1 MDLERPEWLEQMEG
15 ILETLNEGVL
25 IGDDCNHIVSVNS
38 VFLEM
43 AGIAREEMLG
53 RSSDH
58 FYSGE
63 DAAFLRRQIA
73 VGERL
78 GQNRFEFYVPK
89 PNGDRVPVVV
99 SSRRVEDPDGR
110 EFAIV
115 TFTDITEQKHAELQL
130 KEANT
135 QLEERQKEIEE
146 ELVLGARVQQ
156 SLAPKSLRWGR
167 VAVEAFYHPV
177 RTIGGYFGMVSPQE
191 DGTLSLLLCD
201 VSGHGISSALVA
213 NRIYTEL
220 MSQIKN
226 AAPLGRMLE
235 DLNRFVL
242 HNLGSSTFYFTL
254 VAARLEDEG
263 RRMDFAGAG
272 HPPAMVVK
280 PNGISRLLDSQSMV
294 LGLFEEA
301 VDSAPSVRIELD
313 RGDRVVLYTDG
324 LTEVFNERQEMLDID
339 GLRKIVESTSG
350 LPLDKMKEAI
360 LERVE
365 AWRHGPP
372 ADDMSLVLVEIQ

>member
-1 MDLERPEWLEQMEG
+1 
-15 ILETLNEGVL
+15 
-25 IGDDCNHIVSVNS
+25 
-38 VFLEM
+38 
-43 AGIAREEMLG
+43 
-53 RSSDH
+53 
-58 FYSGE
+58 
-63 DAAFLRRQIA
+63 
-73 VGERL
+73 
-78 GQNRFEFYVPK
+78 
-89 PNGDRVPVVV
+89 
-99 SSRRVEDPDGR
+99 
-110 EFAIV
+110 
-115 TFTDITEQKHAELQL
+115 
-130 KEANT
+130 
-135 QLEERQKEIEE
+135 
-146 ELVLGARVQQ
+146 
-156 SLAPKSLRWGR
+156 
-167 VAVEAFYHPV
+167 
-177 RTIGGYFGMVSPQE
+177 
-191 DGTLSLLLCD
+191 
-201 VSGHGISSALVA
+201 
-213 NRIYTEL
+213 
-220 MSQIKN
+220 
-226 AAPLGRMLE
+226 
-235 DLNRFVL
+235 
-242 HNLGSSTFYFTL
+242 